1 MGVTVM
7 KIFRLTAIIFFA
19 SVLFSVCANGSLYND
34 PAAMAGFTGT
44 ATFNLSQASST
55 LNVDVE
61 YAVFAPGQYA
71 GSDASGGGAYIYAYQ
86 IFNNFASNAAV
97 DFFSVGILSGS
108 GIDMV
113 YTDTN
118 YGISGGIDPFA
129 FQFPQSAGYMFTSQ
143 SLNPSQH
150 SSVLLFNSMYL
161 PTIGFGTLSG
171 GGLGEMCILTVPST
185 VPAII
190 PEPATIALLVPAIFA
205 LRNKRKK

>member
-7 KIFRLTAIIFFA
+7 KFFKLTAIIFFT

-71 GSDASGGGAYIYAYQ
+71 GNDVSGGGAYIYAYQ
-86 IFNNFASNAAV
+86 IFNDSASNTAV
-97 DFFSVGILSGS
+97 DFFSVGIPNGS
-108 GIDMV
+108 GVDAV

-118 YGISGGIDPFA
+118 YGTSGGVDPFA
-129 FQFPQSAGYMFTSQ
+129 FQYPQSAGYMFILQSQ
-143 SLNPSQH
+143 PLNPGQH
-150 SSVLLFNSMYL
+150 SSVLLFSSEYL
-161 PTIGFGTLSG
+161 PTTGVGTVSG
-171 GGLGEMCILTVPST
+171 GGLSGMDTLTAPS
-185 VPAII
+185 II
-190 PEPATIALLVPAIFA
+190 PEPATIALLAPAIFA